1 MEQDATVI
9 LLLWREDAA
18 PGSDNQNRVL
28 LLAKNKDGVA
38 GRQMV
43 LGFDGPTMRF
53 WDRMQGPEP
62 PPLEVG
68 QPPSPEE
75 PAEPEYD
82 FVDPFV

>member
-1 MEQDATVI
+1 M
-9 LLLWREDAA
+9 LL
-18 PGSDNQNRVL
+18 V
-28 LLAKNKDGVA
+28 AKNKDGVA

-68 QPPSPEE
+68 QAAPPEE